1 MRPTITIRVDA
12 DAQIGLGHLKRCLT
26 LAGELR
32 AAGAALRLVCRRH
45 SDQRIEQ
52 IARGFP
58 VCRIAAPASRHP
70 DERAAEDAQRTLTII
85 GRSPAEVSWVV
96 VDHYELAASWERRIR
111 AAGHRILAIDDFRGR
126 RHCADILVGD
136 CPLAFAEL
144 DEHPPGGVQLVGPEY
159 ALIASDY
166 APAAGAAG
174 ARPEVKRVLVAYG
187 GADPTGETAK
197 ALAALSRVRP
207 AGGAAGA
214 WRIDVVIGPVNARSR
229 ELAELAHGL
238 AHCSLHL
245 APETLAPLMRAADLV
260 LASGGNTM
268 LEAVAMR
275 KPCLIT
281 ATADNQALTVGYLA
295 ERGAIIPV
303 GAANEVQPTELGQ
316 RIEETIADYE
326 QVRRRVQA
334 AACYDCHGARR
345 IAAAMRDHTRQ
356 RGGSAMVETVHE
368 RP

>member
-45 SDQRIEQ
+45 SDRRIEQ

-58 VCRIAAPASRHP
+58 VCRIAAPARRNP

-96 VDHYELAASWERRIR
+96 VDHYELAASWERRIGE
-111 AAGHRILAIDDFRGR
+111 AGHRILAIDDFRSR
-126 RHCADILVGD
+126 RHCADILVSD
-136 CPLAFAEL
+136 CPRAFAEL

-166 APAAGAAG
+166 APEAGHAG
-174 ARPEVKRVLVAYG
+174 VRPEVKRVLVAYG

-197 ALAALSRVRP
+197 ALAALRLVRP
-207 AGGAAGA
+207 AGGADAR
-214 WRIDVVIGPVNARSR
+214 RIDVVIGHVNARSR
-229 ELAELAHGL
+229 ELAEIAHGL
-238 AHCSLHL
+238 AHCALHL

-275 KPCLIT
+275 KPCLVT
-281 ATADNQALTVGYLA
+281 VTADNQALTVGYLA

-303 GAANEVQPTELGQ
+303 GAADEVQSAELGR
-316 RIEETIADYE
+316 RIEETIADYARA
-326 QVRRRVQA
+326 RRRVQA

-345 IAAAMRDHTRQ
+345 IAAAMRDHPRR
-356 RGGSAMVETVHE
+356 RGGIATPETVYE